1 MIVYL
6 YFFSKEETRVIVE
19 TSPMVRGAQKKV
31 LQKAF
36 ELVDSGNLPGALD
49 QVQTVRNIQENLD

>member
-1 MIVYL
+1 L